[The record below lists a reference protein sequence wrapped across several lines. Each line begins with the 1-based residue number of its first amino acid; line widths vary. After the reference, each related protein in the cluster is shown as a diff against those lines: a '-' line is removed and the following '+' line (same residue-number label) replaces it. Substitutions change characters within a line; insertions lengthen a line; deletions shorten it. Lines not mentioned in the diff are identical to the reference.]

1 MSPSLWTAKDATS
14 ATKGTN
20 GQEWSASGVSIDSR
34 TVSKGDLFIAL
45 VGDNFDGH
53 DFVNTAF
60 AAGAVAAIVSRP
72 IPDAQGPLLLVRDT
86 TEALWDLARFARA
99 RTKARIAAVT
109 GSVGKT
115 GTKEMLRLALA
126 EQGETHASHGNLNN
140 HLGLPLSLA
149 RLPASA
155 SFAVLEMGMN
165 HAGEIEPLTRLARP
179 HVAVITAIEM
189 VHAEFFASEAAIA
202 EAKGEIFIGL
212 EEGGVAVINRDTPHF
227 ARLAELAELRNAKL
241 TGFGS
246 HIEADARLLDC
257 AVDPATT
264 HVLSLIHDHPLAY
277 RLSVSGRQWAMNSLA
292 VLSAVEALGANVE
305 AAAKSLIAMTP
316 PKGRGQQLVINIPG
330 GNFELIDESY
340 NASPASMKAAIAS
353 LKAAKPA
360 KGGRRIAILGD
371 MLELGTHSAEL
382 HASLAKQLVEFGID
396 LVLTAGSRMEHLH
409 HVLPGTMRGP
419 HAQDADNLVPLARQA
434 IRPGD
439 VAMVKGSA
447 GSKMSRVVAA
457 LAEAPLPQKTAVNG

>member
-1 MSPSLWTAKDATS
+1 MNAPLWTAKDAAI
-14 ATKGTN
+14 ATQGHSD
-20 GQEWSASGVSIDSR
+20 QEWQAYGVSIDSR
-34 TVSKGDLFIAL
+34 TVATGDLFIAL
-45 VGDNFDGH
+45 SGDNFDGH
-53 DFVNTAF
+53 DFVNAAF
-60 AAGAVAAIVSRP
+60 AAGAAAAIVSRQ
-72 IPDAQGPLLLVRDT
+72 IPDAQGPLLLVKDS
-86 TEALWDLARFARA
+86 TEALWALARFARSRSQA
-99 RTKARIAAVT
+99 KIAAVT

-126 EQGETHASHGNLNN
+126 EQGETHASQGNLNN

-179 HVAVITAIEM
+179 HVAVVTAIEM

-227 ARLAELAELRNAKL
+227 VKLSELAKASKAKV
-241 TGFGS
+241 TSFGS

-264 HVLSLIHDHPLAY
+264 HVLSLIHDRPLAY

-292 VLSAVEALGANVE
+292 VLTAVEALGGNIE
-305 AAAKSLIAMTP
+305 KAAKSLIAMTP

-353 LKAAKPA
+353 LRAAKPA

-371 MLELGTHSAEL
+371 MLELGSRSEEL
-382 HASLAKQLVEFGID
+382 HASLAQALTEFGID

-409 HVLPGTMRGP
+409 HVLPSPMRGP
-419 HAQDADNLVPLARQA
+419 HAPDANSLIPLARQA
-434 IRPGD
+434 IHPGD

-447 GSKMSRVVAA
+447 GSKMSRVVVA
-457 LAEAPLPQKTAVNG
+457 LAETLLPQKTAVNG